1 MERLIRILI
10 AIARFIEDVAERV
23 RESAIDRLEQRKEK
37 ARAMRD
43 RAIQARNEEW
53 DREVRQHKERMKKI
67 QQGAVQADEVH
78 DRAVQATEE
87 KINRI
92 YLT

>member
-1 MERLIRILI
+1 MERLISILI
-10 AIARFIEDVAERV
+10 TVARFIEDVAERV

-43 RAIQARNEEW
+43 RAIQARNDEW

-78 DRAVQATEE
+78 DRTVDATEQ
-87 KINRI
+87 KIKRI
-92 YLT
+92 ILT